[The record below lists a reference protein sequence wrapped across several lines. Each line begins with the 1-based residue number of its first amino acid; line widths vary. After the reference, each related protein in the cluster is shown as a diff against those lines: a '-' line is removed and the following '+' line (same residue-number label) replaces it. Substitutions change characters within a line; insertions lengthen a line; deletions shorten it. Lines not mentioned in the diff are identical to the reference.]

1 MQFLEY
7 YEMLLNYFLLGD
19 QKLRSKLISQLIKE
33 ILRVLE
39 TLLRYLNETIISN
52 FFVPLFPVWPIIV
65 SVILDK

>member
-7 YEMLLNYFLLGD
+7 YEMLLNYYLLGD

>member
-52 FFVPLFPVWPIIV
+52 FFVPLFPV
-65 SVILDK
+65 

>member
-7 YEMLLNYFLLGD
+7 YEMLLNNFLLGD
-19 QKLRSKLISQLIKE
+19 QTLKSKLISQLIKE

-52 FFVPLFPVWPIIV
+52 FFVPLFPV
-65 SVILDK
+65 

>member
-7 YEMLLNYFLLGD
+7 YEMRLNYFLLGD

-39 TLLRYLNETIISN
+39 TLLRYLHETIIST
-52 FFVPLFPVWPIIV
+52 FFVPLFPV
-65 SVILDK
+65 